1 MYFRNQHGFA
11 FSWSPLRIVAMIL
24 LLLVQG
30 CASLNREE
38 CLVADWYLI
47 GYQDGVA
54 GKTSAA
60 VGTYRKDCA
69 AYAVVPDLEAY
80 QAGRAEGLL
89 EYCKADNGY
98 RLGKSGRGFPVLCPG
113 HLEADF
119 RAAYN
124 QGREIYLARTAV
136 NQTHAKIQEYQETLQ
151 QLDEDRT
158 YKLSELVSDGLMSEE
173 RILIL
178 YEISEIEQ
186 ERGDIED
193 EIAALEYQL
202 AERQEHLDRL
212 TRDPVYPP

>member
-1 MYFRNQHGFA
+1 MHSRSHND
-11 FSWSPLRIVAMIL
+11 SPIVWSPLRAVAMAL

-38 CLVADWYLI
+38 CMVADWRLI

-54 GKTSAA
+54 GKSSSA

-69 AYAVVPDLEAY
+69 EYAVIPDLDAY

-98 RLGKSGRGFPVLCPG
+98 RLGKSGHGFPAVCPS
-113 HLEADF
+113 HLEAEL

-124 QGREIYLARTAV
+124 QGREIYLARSAV
-136 NQTHAKIQEYQETLQ
+136 KQTHARIHESRETLQ
-151 QLDEDRT
+151 QLDEDKT
-158 YKLSELVSDGLMSEE
+158 YKLSELVSDGLVSEE

-178 YEISEIEQ
+178 YEISEIDQ
-186 ERGDIED
+186 QRADIED
-193 EIAALEYQL
+193 EIAALEYEL
-202 AERQEHLDRL
+202 AERQAQLDRL
-212 TRDPVYPP
+212 TRDPVH

>member
-1 MYFRNQHGFA
+1 MHSRSHND
-11 FSWSPLRIVAMIL
+11 SPIVWSPLRAVAMAL

-38 CLVADWYLI
+38 CMVADWRLI

-54 GKTSAA
+54 GKSSSA

-69 AYAVVPDLEAY
+69 EYAVIPDLDAY

-98 RLGKSGRGFPVLCPG
+98 RLGKSGHGFPAVCPS
-113 HLEADF
+113 HLEAEL

-124 QGREIYLARTAV
+124 QGREIYLARSAV
-136 NQTHAKIQEYQETLQ
+136 KQTHARIHESRGTLQ
-151 QLDEDRT
+151 QLDEDKT
-158 YKLSELVSDGLMSEE
+158 YKLSELVSDGLVSEE

-178 YEISEIEQ
+178 YEISEIDQ
-186 ERGDIED
+186 QRADIED
-193 EIAALEYQL
+193 EIAALEYEL
-202 AERQEHLDRL
+202 AERQAQLDRL
-212 TRDPVYPP
+212 TRDPVH